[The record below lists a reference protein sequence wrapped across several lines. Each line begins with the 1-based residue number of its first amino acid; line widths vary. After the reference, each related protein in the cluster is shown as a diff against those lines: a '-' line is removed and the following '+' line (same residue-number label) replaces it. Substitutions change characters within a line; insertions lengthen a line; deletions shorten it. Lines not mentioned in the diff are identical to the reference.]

1 MKMNVNMHIKQ
12 NFAEIFQKDF
22 PRTVKAIPNAAER
35 LAGTEGLNVYVINDF
50 PANIGTADLID
61 ADISMEYVGDVYH
74 QIRKFVETGKM
85 EPITTDLSGNIDL
98 PLSTQSPIIIFSD
111 DSIDGTECPVLVII
125 TGDLEYFDRSDAAHY
140 ACTADIVLSQ
150 MLTEAYVPNEIEN
163 PIKCLD
169 RHDDTISCAYD
180 MDLMRDVRSSQY
192 YGAMVEF
199 YAVNFATVVPSDLYP
214 LHGQNVMSFTDPE
227 TDMADTNLFYNAT
240 TMTIWG
246 SAYANDCVIADMLH
260 NMADSA
266 HFFAFEY
273 WLNGNNVTDNY
284 RMVILLN
291 SNTLTS
297 DERYNVIPKLSVGLG
312 DNFDLDEVSKRWKYL
327 VTCPAIYTSAACDE
341 HFSKFVPNLTDA
353 DVDRIITK
361 IRTQTYYVADYIEL
375 CDAIEQFRS
384 VSNFDDIF
392 FGDDG
397 LDIYMQGDHPELAK
411 VVVFA
416 GKTDNGYGLYINLEA
431 IDKDPST
438 ALHAIT
444 NEVKDLTQRFVDSVT
459 EADEAHFE

>member
-1 MKMNVNMHIKQ
+1 MNVNMHIKQ

-22 PRTVKAIPNAAER
+22 PRTVNAIPNAAEH
-35 LAGTEGLNVYVINDF
+35 LSGTEGLDVYVINDF

-85 EPITTDLSGNIDL
+85 EPITTELSGNIDL

-111 DSIDGTECPVLVII
+111 DSIDGMASPVLVII
-125 TGDLEYFDRSDAAHY
+125 TGNLDYFNGSDAPHY
-140 ACTADIVLSQ
+140 ARTADIVLSQ
-150 MLTEAYVPNEIEN
+150 MLTKAYVPNEIEN

-169 RHDDTISCAYD
+169 RYDDTISCACD
-180 MDLMRDVRSSQY
+180 MDLMRDVGSSQY

-199 YAVNFATVVPSDLYP
+199 YAVDFAAVVPSDLYP
-214 LHGQNVMSFTDPE
+214 LHGQNVMSFSDPE
-227 TDMADTNLFYNAT
+227 TDMADTNLFYNAS

-246 SAYANDCVIADMLH
+246 STYANDCVIADMLH
-260 NMADSA
+260 NMAESA

-273 WLNGNNVTDNY
+273 WLNGNTMTDNY

-291 SNTLTS
+291 SNMLAS

-312 DNFDLDEVSKRWKYL
+312 DNFDLDEISKRWSYL
-327 VTCPAIYTSAACDE
+327 VTCPIIYTNEVCEE

-361 IRTQTYYVADYIEL
+361 IRTQTYYVADYIKL
-375 CDAIEQFRS
+375 CNAITEFQTVGDFY
-384 VSNFDDIF
+384 DGIY
-392 FGDDG
+392 FGEDG
-397 LDIYMQGDHPELAK
+397 LETCLEGDHPELAK

-416 GKTDNGYGLYINLEA
+416 GESGTEYGLYINLEA
-431 IDKDPST
+431 IDNDPST
-438 ALHAIT
+438 AMHDIA
-444 NEVKDLTQRFVDSVT
+444 NEVKDLTERLKRMENV
-459 EADEAHFE
+459 ADDLD